1 MGPAVVITRQDL
13 TAEALRQH
21 AGRWR
26 DGRVACRALAMAHI
40 LDGATRAPA
49 AAACGM
55 DRQTL
60 RDWVHRYNANGLAGL
75 RDAPRS
81 GRPAVLSTEQIAEL
95 KALVVAGT
103 DLAKDGVVRWRCLDL
118 RSVIETRFQVTIHER
133 TIGKLL
139 RRLGLTRLQPRPLH
153 PKQDLEAQ
161 AAFKKNFAERVAEVL
176 PPTAAGKPIEIWFQ
190 DEARVGHLR
199 RCSAGRLDQ
208 QCRKERDGLA
218 PFPGRQPPWCG

>member
-1 MGPAVVITRQDL
+1 
-13 TAEALRQH
+13 
-21 AGRWR
+21 
-26 DGRVACRALAMAHI
+26 MAHI
-40 LDGATRAPA
+40 LDGATRAQA

-81 GRPAVLSTEQIAEL
+81 GRPAVLSTEQMAEL
-95 KALVVAGT
+95 KALVVAGP

-133 TIGKLL
+133 TVGKLL
-139 RRLGLTRLQPRPLH
+139 RRLGLTRLQPRPFH

-161 AAFKKNFAERVAEVL
+161 AAFKKTSPSAL
-176 PPTAAGKPIEIWFQ
+176 PRSCHPPPPASQSRSGSRMRPGSASR
-190 DEARVGHLR
+190 AR
-199 RCSAGRLDQ
+199 
-208 QCRKERDGLA
+208 
-218 PFPGRQPPWCG
+218 